1 MGETKSHNCRN
12 ALLCKPPRPAF
23 KLATRLYIISFCL
36 LLSWIVGRNLCLGWP
51 APTRSRAEGSYQLRV
66 DPKRSESGPTR
77 NVARESGAHC
87 ACVLEYGSAAPL
99 LVLAQIWESSLNSDK
114 KSANLFFL

>member
-1 MGETKSHNCRN
+1 VQAPPARIQASDSSVYHK
-12 ALLCKPPRPAF
+12 LLFTLKLDRWAKP
-23 KLATRLYIISFCL
+23 
-36 LLSWIVGRNLCLGWP
+36 CLGWP